1 VVLGF
6 RAGRDLVGS
15 VRRVLARALSGEGRG
30 RMASR
35 ADEQMISEKVAPV
48 LVARTLGPF
57 DLVVIF
63 VAIVLFINNAAG
75 VQFAGPSVFIFWIVA
90 FLTFLI
96 TGAFVTAQLGRMF
109 PEEGSLYVWTHK
121 VLGPFWGFFA
131 GFVAWWP
138 GPISLVF
145 IGILFANYLQQAA
158 VFIKPSCEFPCIFT
172 ENWQIGVVVLVVIWF
187 SALMSYLKM
196 RVTMN
201 YVNVQFFAYAAAIFL
216 IGFAG
221 VWWLLQGNGASTDF
235 STGWNPFHGETLA
248 LGLPA
253 NLTFFSFAILALL
266 GIETPLNMGVE
277 VRGGEKEIRTFLL
290 WGSAIVIVAYL
301 WATFGNMVV
310 IEAGGANGTTGG
322 VESVGLSLGRWLG
335 AAVGLVMAWV
345 VLTVAVVY
353 NFSFGRLLF
362 VSGLERR
369 LPHQIGKVNRNQV
382 PANAITL
389 QTLLSTILTIVIFF
403 VLGGGESD
411 PYRYFYAL
419 YAGVTIVWCISTALL
434 FLDVFFAERAS
445 PQRFEAARRVPRWVL
460 NVSGAVGFIVNILAV
475 LFIFVG
481 SWYPVS
487 DSNPTG
493 WELGD
498 WNVWMVGLTIVA
510 IVSGVV
516 IYLVSQQARRGMTDE
531 QLIAQGAVAEE
542 IAQDMPPA

>member
-1 VVLGF
+1 
-6 RAGRDLVGS
+6 
-15 VRRVLARALSGEGRG
+15 
-30 RMASR
+30 MAEK
-35 ADEQMISEKVAPV
+35 ADDQMISEKVAPV

-57 DLVVIF
+57 VLVVIF

-75 VQFAGPSVFIFWIVA
+75 LQFAGPSVFIFWIVA
-90 FLTFLI
+90 FATFLI

-145 IGILFANYLQQAA
+145 IGILFANFLQQFA
-158 VFIKPSCEFPCIFT
+158 VFAKPSCEFPCLFT

-187 SALMSYLKM
+187 SAAMSYLKM
-196 RVTMN
+196 RVTQN
-201 YVNVQFFAYAAAIFL
+201 YVNLLFWFYAAAIFL

-221 VWWLLQGNGASTDF
+221 VWWLLQGNSAATDF
-235 STGWNPFHGETLA
+235 GTGWDPFQGETLA

-266 GIETPLNMGVE
+266 GIETPLNMGAE
-277 VRGGEKEIRTFLL
+277 VTGGEKAIRTFLL
-290 WGSAIVIVAYL
+290 WGCAIVMFAYL
-301 WATFGNMVV
+301 WATWGNMVV
-310 IEAGGANGTTGG
+310 IQAGGANGTTGG
-322 VESVGLSLGRWLG
+322 AETVGLALGRWTG
-335 AAVGLVMAWV
+335 AAVALVMAWV

-353 NFSFGRLLF
+353 NYSFGRLLF
-362 VSGLERR
+362 VSGMEKR
-369 LPHQIGKVNRNQV
+369 LPHQFGKVNKNKV

-389 QTLLSTILTIVIFF
+389 QSAISTIIAVVIFF
-403 VLGGGESD
+403 VLGSGETD
-411 PYRYFYAL
+411 PYRYFSGL

-434 FLDVFFAERAS
+434 FLDIFFAKRAE
-445 PQRFEAARRVPRWVL
+445 PERFERERRVPTGFLFFCGV
-460 NVSGAVGFIVNILAV
+460 VGFIVNILAV

-498 WNVWMVGLTIVA
+498 WNVFMVAFTAVSVISGIV
-510 IVSGVV
+510 IWF
-516 IYLVSQQARRGMTDE
+516 VSQSARRGKTDE
-531 QLIAQGAVAEE
+531 QLIAEGLADRE
-542 IAQDMPPA
+542 IAEDSAPA

>member
-1 VVLGF
+1 
-6 RAGRDLVGS
+6 
-15 VRRVLARALSGEGRG
+15 
-30 RMASR
+30 MADK
-35 ADEQMISEKVAPV
+35 ADEKMISEKVAPV
-48 LVARTLGPF
+48 LVARTLGSF

-75 VQFAGPSVFIFWIVA
+75 VQFAGPSVFIFWILA

-96 TGAFVTAQLGRMF
+96 TGGFITAQLGRMF

-145 IGILFANYLQQAA
+145 IGVLFANYLQQAA

-172 ENWQIGVVVLVVIWF
+172 ENWHIGVVVLAVIWF

-201 YVNVQFFAYAAAIFL
+201 YVNVQFFAYAAVIFL

-235 STGWNPFHGETLA
+235 GTGWDPFQGDTLA

-277 VRGGEKEIRTFLL
+277 VRGGEREIRTFLL
-290 WGSAIVIVAYL
+290 WGSAIVIFAYL
-301 WATFGNMVV
+301 WATWGNMVV
-310 IEAGGANGTTGG
+310 IQAGGANGTTGG
-322 VESVGLSLGRWLG
+322 VETVGLALGRWLG
-335 AAVGLVMAWV
+335 AAAGLVLAWV

-362 VSGLERR
+362 VSGMERR
-369 LPHQIGKVNRNQV
+369 LPHQFGKVNRNKV

-389 QTLLSTILTIVIFF
+389 QSVISTIFAVVVFF
-403 VLGGGESD
+403 ILGGGESD

-434 FLDVFFAERAS
+434 FLDIFFAERAS
-445 PQRFEAARRVPRWVL
+445 PQRFEEARRVPRWVL
-460 NVSGAVGFIVNILAV
+460 NLSGVVGFVANILAV

-481 SWYPVS
+481 SWYPKS

-493 WELGD
+493 WEIGD
-498 WNVWMVGLTIVA
+498 WNVWMVGITT
-510 IVSGVV
+510 VSVLSGIF
-516 IYLVSQQARRGMTDE
+516 IYLVSQQTRRRLSDE
-531 QLIAQGAVAEE
+531 ELIALGAAEQE

>member
-1 VVLGF
+1 
-6 RAGRDLVGS
+6 
-15 VRRVLARALSGEGRG
+15 
-30 RMASR
+30 MASR
-35 ADEQMISEKVAPV
+35 TDEQMISERVAPV

-57 DLVVIF
+57 DLVVVF
-63 VAIVLFINNAAG
+63 VTIVLFINNSAG
-75 VQFAGPSVFIFWIVA
+75 VQFAGPSMFIFWTVA

-96 TGAFVTAQLGRMF
+96 AGAFVTAQLGRMF

-145 IGILFANYLQQAA
+145 IGILVANYLQQAS
-158 VFIKPSCEFPCIFT
+158 VFISPGCEFPCLFT
-172 ENWQIGVVVLVVIWF
+172 KNWEIGVVVLVVIWF

-196 RVTMN
+196 RATQN
-201 YVNVQFFAYAAAIFL
+201 YVNLVFWFYAAAIFL

-221 VWWLLQGNGASTDF
+221 VWWLLRGNGTSTDL
-235 STGWNPFHGETLA
+235 STGWDPFKGEDLA

-277 VRGGEKEIRTFLL
+277 VTGGERTIRTFLL
-290 WGSAIVIVAYL
+290 WGSIVVMAAYL
-301 WATFGNMVV
+301 WTTWGNMVV
-310 IEAGGANGTTGG
+310 IEAGGANSTTGG
-322 VESVGLSLGRWLG
+322 VESVGLALGRWTG

-345 VLTVAVVY
+345 VLTVAAVY
-353 NFSFGRLLF
+353 NYSFGRLLF

-389 QTLLSTILTIVIFF
+389 QTAISTIFTVVVFF
-403 VLGGGESD
+403 ILGSGESD
-411 PYRYFYAL
+411 PYKYFYAL

-434 FLDVFFAERAS
+434 FLDIFFAKNAE
-445 PQRFEAARRVPRWVL
+445 PERFERERRIPLGWL
-460 NVSGAVGFIVNILAV
+460 YLCGAVGFIANVLAV

-481 SWYPVS
+481 SWYPAGF
-487 DSNPTG
+487 PTLA
-493 WELGD
+493 E
-498 WNVWMVGLTIVA
+498 WNAWMVGITA
-510 IVSGVV
+510 VSVLSGIV
-516 IYLVSQQARRGMTDE
+516 IYLISQQTRRGLTDE
-531 QLIAQGAVAEE
+531 ELLARGAGEQE
-542 IAQDMPPA
+542 IAQDRPPGTQPAM

>member
-1 VVLGF
+1 
-6 RAGRDLVGS
+6 
-15 VRRVLARALSGEGRG
+15 
-30 RMASR
+30 MAELK
-35 ADEQMISEKVAPV
+35 ADDQMISEKVAPV

-75 VQFAGPSVFIFWIVA
+75 LQFAGPSVFVFWIVA

-131 GFVAWWP
+131 GFAAWWP

-145 IGILFANYLQQAA
+145 IGILFANFLQQAA
-158 VFIKPSCEFPCIFT
+158 VFIKPSCEFPCLFT
-172 ENWQIGVVVLVVIWF
+172 ENWQIGVVVLLVIWF

-196 RVTMN
+196 RVTQN
-201 YVNVQFFAYAAAIFL
+201 YVNVLFWFYAAAIFL

-221 VWWLLQGNGASTDF
+221 VWWLLQGNGAATDF
-235 STGWNPFHGETLA
+235 GTGWDPFQGETLA

-266 GIETPLNMGVE
+266 GIETPLNMGAE
-277 VRGGEKEIRTFLL
+277 VTGGEKAIRTFLL
-290 WGSAIVIVAYL
+290 WGCLIVMAAYL
-301 WATFGNMVV
+301 WATWGNMVV
-310 IEAGGANGTTGG
+310 IQAGGANGTTGG
-322 VESVGLSLGRWLG
+322 AETVGLSLGRWSG
-335 AAVGLVMAWV
+335 AAVSLVMAWV

-362 VSGLERR
+362 VSGMEKR
-369 LPHQIGKVNRNQV
+369 LPHQFGKVNKNKV

-389 QTLLSTILTIVIFF
+389 QSAISTILAVVIFF
-403 VLGGGESD
+403 VLGSGETD

-419 YAGVTIVWCISTALL
+419 YAGVTIIWCISTALL
-434 FLDVFFAERAS
+434 FLDIFFAKRAE
-445 PQRFEAARRVPRWVL
+445 PERFERERRVPVGWL
-460 NVSGAVGFIVNILAV
+460 FICGAVGFVINILAV

-481 SWYPVS
+481 SWYPFS
-487 DSNPTG
+487 PENPTG
-493 WELGD
+493 WKLAD
-498 WNVWMVGLTIVA
+498 WNVWMIGFTLVSV
-510 IVSGVV
+510 VSGIV
-516 IYLVSQQARRGMTDE
+516 IWLVSQSARRGKSDE
-531 QLIAQGAVAEE
+531 QLIQEGLADRE
-542 IAQDMPPA
+542 ILEDSAPA